1 MSAPPPPPPHGEAPK
16 TTAGSPPPG
25 AGLGPGNYDI
35 FVIPQRDKGG
45 GFIYLPSLAPNGPSF
60 AAGFA
65 CALVL
70 VVLFQSMAPAFRA
83 WWGTYQ
89 GMGNMGMTLLVIA
102 VGVGAW
108 AWGKSQ
114 NQSSSSN
121 NGSNANYRSGP
132 GGYGA
137 GANFGGGYANTGPPP
152 PPPPHGNNQYNG
164 PPPNSPPPNHG
175 AGNGGPRSQWQER
188 PQPPPPQEPET
199 EPEPEPEP
207 RKPDPPPKPKPDPSK
222 GAWEKAR
229 EETKKREQER
239 KVKEEEERKKAEM
252 ARKLKEFRER
262 EARERARRDREERER
277 REKLEQEIRE
287 KEDLKQKLEKERQE
301 REKLQREKEKAEQEA
316 KEAREREAKEAK
328 EREARAAK
336 EKETKEREEARK
348 KEAAEAAARKARV
361 EAQLEAFRK
370 AKKEREEAEKAK
382 KEREEAER
390 AKKLAEE
397 EAAARK
403 TKEEA
408 DRKAK
413 QAAEE
418 AEKNSRKGSSY
429 AFSSVGEKTSMWPNG
444 RPPVPPTTAASTP
457 PRAPPSASSSAPP
470 RPPPSASSVPPRSAP
485 SAASSSNTAR
495 QQQPPR
501 PSARTVDEDQH
512 SYRPYDKPKHRPA
525 SSIGSESSWAP
536 SATTT
541 RTTPPPSMRGPY
553 TTKDPDKIVIRAV
566 YLFMNQFAKT
576 PASQLVSGFGT
587 VTDGLILRITTEGL
601 FIDDDVRGVPQREW
615 DVKAWTLKLVEV
627 WCPPHCLSSNAA
639 PAPANSANHPS
650 NLFQKMANQRARTA
664 DRGATKALTGDEADA
679 YLTEMLRACKSC
691 CRLGLCDTKFKDTNV
706 ASSTG
711 QTGEWRTKSLHVLRA
726 TVRDQEGK
734 RYMFVL
740 DEEEAWKV
748 AVGVQR
754 LRKGTQV
761 RSLGVSGMSA
771 SDARGTL
778 ETLGWS

>member
-25 AGLGPGNYDI
+25 SGLGPGNYDI

-65 CALVL
+65 CALVM
-70 VVLFQSMAPAFRA
+70 VVMFQSMAPAFKA
-83 WWGTYQ
+83 WWFTYQ
-89 GMGNMGMTLLVIA
+89 GMGNMGMALLVIA

-114 NQSSSSN
+114 NQGASTNNSSS
-121 NGSNANYRSGP
+121 GYRPGP
-132 GGYGA
+132 GGYGS
-137 GANFGGGYANTGPPP
+137 GANFNNSYANAGPPP
-152 PPPPHGNNQYNG
+152 PPPPHGNQYSG

-188 PQPPPPQEPET
+188 PQPPPPQESEA

-207 RKPDPPPKPKPDPSK
+207 RKPDPPPPPKPKPDPPK
-222 GAWEKAR
+222 ANTWEKAR

-239 KVKEEEERKKAEM
+239 KAKEEEERRKAET
-252 ARKLKEFRER
+252 ARKLREFRER
-262 EARERARRDREERER
+262 EARERARREQEDRER

-301 REKLQREKEKAEQEA
+301 REKLQREKEKAEEEA
-316 KEAREREAKEAK
+316 KAAREREAKEAK
-328 EREARAAK
+328 ERELKANK
-336 EKETKEREEARK
+336 EKEDKAREEARK

-370 AKKEREEAEKAK
+370 AKREREEAEKAK
-382 KEREEAER
+382 KDREEAEK

-397 EAAARK
+397 EAARK
-403 TKEEA
+403 AKEEA
-408 DRKAK
+408 ARKAK
-413 QAAEE
+413 EAEE
-418 AEKNSRKGSSY
+418 AEKARKGSSY
-429 AFSSVGEKTSMWPNG
+429 AYSSGEKTSMWPNG
-444 RPPVPPTTAASTP
+444 RPPAPP
-457 PRAPPSASSSAPP
+457 PRRLPRRRDLPVRIVRSP
-470 RPPPSASSVPPRSAP
+470 RPPPSASSMPPPRPAP

-495 QQQPPR
+495 QPPR
-501 PSARTVDEDQH
+501 PSARTVDEDQY
-512 SYRPYDKPKHRPA
+512 SYRPYDKPRHRPA
-525 SSIGSESSWAP
+525 SSVGSESSWAP

-627 WCPPHCLSSNAA
+627 WCPPHCLNSNAA
-639 PAPANSANHPS
+639 SAPAMNSANHPS
-650 NLFQKMANQRARTA
+650 GLFQKMANQRARTA
-664 DRGATKALTGDEADA
+664 DRGATKMLTGDEADA

-691 CRLGLCDTKFKDTNV
+691 CRLGLCDTKFKDTNI
-706 ASSTG
+706 ASSSG
-711 QTGEWRTKSLHVLRA
+711 QTGEWKTKSLHVLRA

-771 SDARGTL
+771 SDARNTL

>member
-114 NQSSSSN
+114 NQSSSSSN

-132 GGYGA
+132 SGYGA

-403 TKEEA
+403 AKEEA

-429 AFSSVGEKTSMWPNG
+429 AFSSVDEYVAQRPTPCPPHDGGFDAAKSTPLCFIVRSPETSPFRKLG
-444 RPPVPPTTAASTP
+444 TAKVGAVCGLIFEHSQTTTATKAVSADSRRRPALVSTL
-457 PRAPPSASSSAPP
+457 
-470 RPPPSASSVPPRSAP
+470 
-485 SAASSSNTAR
+485 R
-495 QQQPPR
+495 QTETQTGVFDR
-501 PSARTVDEDQH
+501 LGIVVGAVGHDDEDNAAAQH
-512 SYRPYDKPKHRPA
+512 ARP
-525 SSIGSESSWAP
+525 
-536 SATTT
+536 
-541 RTTPPPSMRGPY
+541 
-553 TTKDPDKIVIRAV
+553 DPDKIVIRAV

-615 DVKAWTLKLVEV
+615 DVKAWTLKLVE
-627 WCPPHCLSSNAA
+627 
-639 PAPANSANHPS
+639 
-650 NLFQKMANQRARTA
+650 KMANQRARTA

>member
-70 VVLFQSMAPAFRA
+70 VVMFQSMAPAFRA

-114 NQSSSSN
+114 NQGSSSS

-137 GANFGGGYANTGPPP
+137 GANFNGGYANTGPPP
-152 PPPPHGNNQYNG
+152 PPPPHGNQYSAPLPTPRRQTTGRETAVLDHNG
-164 PPPNSPPPNHG
+164 KNDHSLHLLRNLKLNLSQSRNHG
-175 AGNGGPRSQWQER
+175 NQTLPRNQSLIHR
-188 PQPPPPQEPET
+188 
-199 EPEPEPEP
+199 
-207 RKPDPPPKPKPDPSK
+207 R
-222 GAWEKAR
+222 AR

-239 KVKEEEERKKAEM
+239 KAKEEEERRKAET
-252 ARKLKEFRER
+252 ARKLKEYRER
-262 EARERARRDREERER
+262 EARERARRDKEERER

-328 EREARAAK
+328 EREAKAAK

-397 EAAARK
+397 EAARK
-403 TKEEA
+403 AKEEA

-413 QAAEE
+413 EAEE
-418 AEKNSRKGSSY
+418 AEKNARKGSSY
-429 AFSSVGEKTSMWPNG
+429 AYSSVGEKTSMWPNG
-444 RPPVPPTTAASTP
+444 RPPVPPTTASTP
-457 PRAPPSASSSAPP
+457 PRPPPSASSAPP

-495 QQQPPR
+495 QPPR
-501 PSARTVDEDQH
+501 PSARTVDEDQY

-525 SSIGSESSWAP
+525 SSVGSESSWAP

-627 WCPPHCLSSNAA
+627 WCPPHCLNSNAA

-664 DRGATKALTGDEADA
+664 DRGATRTLTGDEADA

-691 CRLGLCDTKFKDTNV
+691 CRLGLCDTKFRDTNV

-711 QTGEWRTKSLHVLRA
+711 QTGEWKTKSLHVLRA

>member
-16 TTAGSPPPG
+16 TTAGSPPPS

-70 VVLFQSMAPAFRA
+70 VVVFQSMAPAFRA

-114 NQSSSSN
+114 NQNSSSG
-121 NGSNANYRSGP
+121 NGPNAHYRSGP

-137 GANFGGGYANTGPPP
+137 GANYGGGYANAGPPP
-152 PPPPHGNNQYNG
+152 PPPPHGNQYAG
-164 PPPNSPPPNHG
+164 APPNSPPPNHG
-175 AGNGGPRSQWQER
+175 AGNSGPRPQWQER
-188 PQPPPPQEPET
+188 PQPPPQEPET
-199 EPEPEPEP
+199 EPDPEPQP

-239 KVKEEEERKKAEM
+239 KAKEEEERRKAET

-262 EARERARRDREERER
+262 EARERARRDKEERER
-277 REKLEQEIRE
+277 REKLEQEIP
-287 KEDLKQKLEKERQE
+287 
-301 REKLQREKEKAEQEA
+301 
-316 KEAREREAKEAK
+316 
-328 EREARAAK
+328 
-336 EKETKEREEARK
+336 
-348 KEAAEAAARKARV
+348 
-361 EAQLEAFRK
+361 
-370 AKKEREEAEKAK
+370 KKEREEE
-382 KEREEAER
+382 
-390 AKKLAEE
+390 
-397 EAAARK
+397 AARK
-403 TKEEA
+403 AKEEA

-413 QAAEE
+413 EEADRKAKEEADRKAKEAAEA
-418 AEKNSRKGSSY
+418 AEKARKGSSY
-429 AFSSVGEKTSMWPNG
+429 AYSSVGEKTCMWPNG
-444 RPPVPPTTAASTP
+444 RPPVSPTTTTASTP
-457 PRAPPSASSSAPP
+457 PK
-470 RPPPSASSVPPRSAP
+470 PPPSASP
-485 SAASSSNTAR
+485 
-495 QQQPPR
+495 PPR
-501 PSARTVDEDQH
+501 PSARTVDEDQY
-512 SYRPYDKPKHRPA
+512 SYRPYDNKPKHKPA
-525 SSIGSESSWAP
+525 SSVGSETSWAP

-553 TTKDPDKIVIRAV
+553 TTKDPDKIVIKAV

-639 PAPANSANHPS
+639 PAPAPATSANHPHA

-664 DRGATKALTGDEADA
+664 DRGATKPLTGDEADA
-679 YLTEMLRACKSC
+679 YLSEMLRACKSC
-691 CRLGLCDTKFKDTNV
+691 CNLGLCDTRFKDTNV
-706 ASSTG
+706 ASPTG
-711 QTGEWRTKSLHVLRA
+711 QTGEWKNKSLHVLRA
-726 TVRDQEGK
+726 TIRDQEGK

>member
-25 AGLGPGNYDI
+25 SGLGPGNYDI

-45 GFIYLPSLAPNGPSF
+45 GFIYLPSLAPQGPSF

-65 CALVL
+65 CALVM
-70 VVLFQSMAPAFRA
+70 VVMFQSMAPAFKA
-83 WWGTYQ
+83 WWFTYQ
-89 GMGNMGMTLLVIA
+89 GMGNMGMALLVIA

-114 NQSSSSN
+114 NQGAPPN
-121 NGSNANYRSGP
+121 NGSTGYRPGP
-132 GGYGA
+132 GGYGS
-137 GANFGGGYANTGPPP
+137 GANFNNSYANAGPPP
-152 PPPPHGNNQYNG
+152 PPPPHGNQYNG

-207 RKPDPPPKPKPDPSK
+207 RKPDPPPPSPPKPKQPDPPK
-222 GAWEKAR
+222 TNTWEKAR

-239 KVKEEEERKKAEM
+239 KAKEDEERRKAEM

-262 EARERARRDREERER
+262 EARERARREKEDRER

-287 KEDLKQKLEKERQE
+287 KEDLKQKLEKEPKR
-301 REKLQREKEKAEQEA
+301 
-316 KEAREREAKEAK
+316 
-328 EREARAAK
+328 
-336 EKETKEREEARK
+336 
-348 KEAAEAAARKARV
+348 
-361 EAQLEAFRK
+361 
-370 AKKEREEAEKAK
+370 EREEAEKAK
-382 KEREEAER
+382 KDREDAEK

-397 EAAARK
+397 EAARK
-403 TKEEA
+403 AKEEA
-408 DRKAK
+408 ARKAK
-413 QAAEE
+413 EAEE
-418 AEKNSRKGSSY
+418 AEKARKGSSY
-429 AFSSVGEKTSMWPNG
+429 AYSSGEKTSMWPNG
-444 RPPVPPTTAASTP
+444 RPPAPPSTAASTP
-457 PRAPPSASSSAPP
+457 PR
-470 RPPPSASSVPPRSAP
+470 PPP
-485 SAASSSNTAR
+485 
-495 QQQPPR
+495 QPPR
-501 PSARTVDEDQH
+501 PSARTVDEDQY
-512 SYRPYDKPKHRPA
+512 SYRPYDKPRHRPA
-525 SSIGSESSWAP
+525 SSVGSESSWAP

-627 WCPPHCLSSNAA
+627 WCPPHCLNSNAA
-639 PAPANSANHPS
+639 SAPAMNSQNHPS
-650 NLFQKMANQRARTA
+650 GLFQKMANQRARTA
-664 DRGATKALTGDEADA
+664 DRGATKMLTGDEADA

-691 CRLGLCDTKFKDTNV
+691 CRLGLCDTKFKDTNMGS
-706 ASSTG
+706 ASG
-711 QTGEWRTKSLHVLRA
+711 QTGEWKTKSLHVLRA

-771 SDARGTL
+771 SDARNTL

>member
-25 AGLGPGNYDI
+25 SGLGPGNYDI

-65 CALVL
+65 CALVM
-70 VVLFQSMAPAFRA
+70 VVMFQSMAPAFKA
-83 WWGTYQ
+83 WWFTYQ
-89 GMGNMGMTLLVIA
+89 GMGNMGMALLVIA

-114 NQSSSSN
+114 NQGASTN
-121 NGSNANYRSGP
+121 NGSSGYRPGP
-132 GGYGA
+132 GGYGS
-137 GANFGGGYANTGPPP
+137 GANFNNNYANAGPPP
-152 PPPPHGNNQYNG
+152 PPPPHGNQYNS

-188 PQPPPPQEPET
+188 PQPPPPQEPEA

-207 RKPDPPPKPKPDPSK
+207 RKPDPPPPPKPKPDPPK
-222 GAWEKAR
+222 ANTWEKAR

-239 KVKEEEERKKAEM
+239 KAKEEEERRKAET
-252 ARKLKEFRER
+252 ARKLREFRER
-262 EARERARRDREERER
+262 EARERARREQEDRER

-287 KEDLKQKLEKERQE
+287 KEDLKQKLEKEQ
-301 REKLQREKEKAEQEA
+301 
-316 KEAREREAKEAK
+316 
-328 EREARAAK
+328 
-336 EKETKEREEARK
+336 
-348 KEAAEAAARKARV
+348 
-361 EAQLEAFRK
+361 
-370 AKKEREEAEKAK
+370 REEAEKAK
-382 KEREEAER
+382 KDREEAEK

-397 EAAARK
+397 EAARK
-403 TKEEA
+403 AKEEA
-408 DRKAK
+408 ARKAK
-413 QAAEE
+413 EAEE
-418 AEKNSRKGSSY
+418 AEKARKGSSY
-429 AFSSVGEKTSMWPNG
+429 AYSSGEKTSMWPNG
-444 RPPVPPTTAASTP
+444 RPPAPPSTTASTP
-457 PRAPPSASSSAPP
+457 PR
-470 RPPPSASSVPPRSAP
+470 PPP
-485 SAASSSNTAR
+485 
-495 QQQPPR
+495 QPPR
-501 PSARTVDEDQH
+501 PSARTVDEDQY
-512 SYRPYDKPKHRPA
+512 SYRPYDKPRHRPA
-525 SSIGSESSWAP
+525 SSVGSESSWAP

-627 WCPPHCLSSNAA
+627 WCPPHCLNSNAA
-639 PAPANSANHPS
+639 SAPAMNSANHPS
-650 NLFQKMANQRARTA
+650 GLFQKMANQRARTA

-691 CRLGLCDTKFKDTNV
+691 CRLGLCDTKFKDTNI
-706 ASSTG
+706 ASSSG
-711 QTGEWRTKSLHVLRA
+711 QTGEWKTKSLHVLRA

-771 SDARGTL
+771 SDARNTL

>member
-16 TTAGSPPPG
+16 TTAGSPPPS

-70 VVLFQSMAPAFRA
+70 VVVFQSMAPAFRA

-114 NQSSSSN
+114 NQDPSSSS
-121 NGSNANYRSGP
+121 GPNANYRSGP

-137 GANFGGGYANTGPPP
+137 GANFGGAYANAGPPP
-152 PPPPHGNNQYNG
+152 PPPPHGNQYAG
-164 PPPNSPPPNHG
+164 APPNSPPPNNG
-175 AGNGGPRSQWQER
+175 PGNGGRRPQWQER

-239 KVKEEEERKKAEM
+239 KAKEDEERRKAET
-252 ARKLKEFRER
+252 ARKLREFRER

-287 KEDLKQKLEKERQE
+287 KEDLKQKLEKEQ
-301 REKLQREKEKAEQEA
+301 
-316 KEAREREAKEAK
+316 
-328 EREARAAK
+328 
-336 EKETKEREEARK
+336 
-348 KEAAEAAARKARV
+348 
-361 EAQLEAFRK
+361 
-370 AKKEREEAEKAK
+370 AEKAK
-382 KEREEAER
+382 KEREEE
-390 AKKLAEE
+390 
-397 EAAARK
+397 AARK
-403 TKEEA
+403 AKEEA

-413 QAAEE
+413 EEADRKAKEAEAAAEK
-418 AEKNSRKGSSY
+418 ARKGSSY
-429 AFSSVGEKTSMWPNG
+429 AYSSVGEKTSMWPNG
-444 RPPVPPTTAASTP
+444 RPPVSPTTTASTP
-457 PRAPPSASSSAPP
+457 PR
-470 RPPPSASSVPPRSAP
+470 PPPP
-485 SAASSSNTAR
+485 
-495 QQQPPR
+495 PPR
-501 PSARTVDEDQH
+501 PSARTVDEDQY

-525 SSIGSESSWAP
+525 SSVGSETSWAP

-553 TTKDPDKIVIRAV
+553 TTKDPDKIVIKAV

-627 WCPPHCLSSNAA
+627 WCPPHCLNSNAA
-639 PAPANSANHPS
+639 PAPAASANHHHA

-664 DRGATKALTGDEADA
+664 DRGATRALTGDEADA

-691 CRLGLCDTKFKDTNV
+691 CHLGLCDTRFKDTNV
-706 ASSTG
+706 ASPTG
-711 QTGEWRTKSLHVLRA
+711 QTGEWKTKSLHVLRA